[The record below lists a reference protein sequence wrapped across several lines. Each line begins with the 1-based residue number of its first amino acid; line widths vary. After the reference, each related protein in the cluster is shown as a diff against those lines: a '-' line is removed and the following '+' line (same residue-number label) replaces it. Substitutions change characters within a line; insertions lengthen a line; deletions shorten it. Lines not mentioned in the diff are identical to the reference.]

1 MCTKKKPEKRER
13 ISTQQRREGKK
24 RERKEWEGWEEDEKE
39 RAKRV
44 PLSNVGSGK
53 IPEINSLKG
62 SKNTGLE
69 MSLSQ

>member
-1 MCTKKKPEKRER
+1 MLGK
-13 ISTQQRREGKK
+13 TQRAFCLNDFYNLCQGKK